1 MEVTLHLNLTHSIN
15 SIMQAP
21 EINPLHLQEISIL
34 HLQEDRQED
43 HRVIQ
48 ECQIVH
54 HFLKALIQDFQ
65 DLQALQDHRV
75 FQEDHRDHQGHLHL
89 HLQAQLLEWL
99 LDHRLFHNLKG
110 VGFLHHRGHQAGQLL

>member
-1 MEVTLHLNLTHSIN
+1 MEVTLHRSSIPN

-34 HLQEDRQED
+34 HLQEDLQED

-48 ECQIVH
+48 ECRTVH

-65 DLQALQDHRV
+65 ALQDLRDHFGQDHR
-75 FQEDHRDHQGHLHL
+75 DHRDHQGHLHL

>member
-1 MEVTLHLNLTHSIN
+1 MEVTLHRSSIPN
-15 SIMQAP
+15 SIMQDP

-43 HRVIQ
+43 RRVIQ
-48 ECQIVH
+48 ECRIVH

-110 VGFLHHRGHQAGQLL
+110 VGFLHHRGHQAGQLR

>member
-1 MEVTLHLNLTHSIN
+1 MEVTLHRSSTHNIN
-15 SIMQAP
+15 NIMQAP

-48 ECQIVH
+48 ECRTVH
-54 HFLKALIQDFQ
+54 HFLKALTRDFQ

-75 FQEDHRDHQGHLHL
+75 FQEDHRDHQDHL

-99 LDHRLFHNLKG
+99 LDHRLFLNLKG
-110 VGFLHHRGHQAGQLL
+110 VGFLRHRGHQAGQLL